1 MSTVVNK
8 IKFYED
14 EEQIDFLNNPNL
26 INVAISR
33 AKKRLYIL
41 ASEEVLNQEG
51 SILRDLAKYYEY
63 YCNETKVLKTS
74 VFSVFDLMY
83 DDYAP
88 ILEKT
93 KKNLLNISSF
103 SSENIIATVIDEI
116 CKSGECGA
124 LGYKFNY
131 PLKYVIKTNNLS
143 DPEDVKFV
151 SNINTHCDFL
161 IYNQLNKEIEMVVEV
176 DGSQHR
182 EEVQANRD
190 TRKDRLLSNA
200 GIKVLRL
207 STTTI
212 ECKEKILAL
221 LKTN

>member
-1 MSTVVNK
+1 MTILYHERMKVV
-8 IKFYED
+8 IK
-14 EEQIDFLNNPNL
+14 
-26 INVAISR
+26 
-33 AKKRLYIL
+33 
-41 ASEEVLNQEG
+41 
-51 SILRDLAKYYEY
+51 SIKE
-63 YCNETKVLKTS
+63 
-74 VFSVFDLMY
+74 
-83 DDYAP
+83 
-88 ILEKT
+88 
-93 KKNLLNISSF
+93 
-103 SSENIIATVIDEI
+103 II
-116 CKSGECGA
+116 
-124 LGYKFNY
+124 F
-131 PLKYVIKTNNLS
+131 VIKTNNLS

-200 GIKVLRL
+200 GIKALRL